1 MLLDSTF
8 LIDIL
13 RKTDDKTLHRA
24 EELDESAETK
34 TVSAV
39 SVLELWRGA
48 LRSIRREEEKQR
60 VNNLLLTVH
69 VFPFTEI
76 IAKKAAEIEA
86 LLLAQGEIIDL
97 EDIMIAATAL
107 VHREHILTRNDN
119 HFKRIKNLSV
129 ETY

>member
-8 LIDIL
+8 LIDVL
-13 RKTDDKTLHRA
+13 RRTDDKTLHRA

-48 LRSIRREEEKQR
+48 LRSIRREEEKQM

-107 VHREHILTRNDN
+107 VHRESLLTRNGK
-119 HFKRIKNLSV
+119 HFKRIKELYV
-129 ETY
+129 EEY

>member
-1 MLLDSTF
+1 M
-8 LIDIL
+8 
-13 RKTDDKTLHRA
+13 RKTDDKTLHKA
-24 EELDESAETK
+24 EELDESAERK
-34 TVSAV
+34 TISAI
-39 SVLELWRGA
+39 SVLELWRGT

-60 VNNLLLTVH
+60 VHNLLITVH
-69 VFPFTEI
+69 VFPFTET

-86 LLLAQGEIIDL
+86 LLLAQGDIIDL

-107 VHREHILTRNDN
+107 VHQEPILTRNEK